1 MNAVKHL
8 YVDLL
13 LSKAQRTMNQ
23 HAAQEA
29 AETIWKNWQNNTQ
42 LDALPATCRPQN
54 RQEGY
59 VVQATLPK
67 VAARTV
73 LGWKIAATSTV
84 GQAHINVSGP
94 MAGRIFSGQVLQDG
108 DEVPAQG
115 NWMRVAEPEIA
126 FVMQSDLIPRATAYS
141 LDEVMQAV
149 GDLHPS
155 LEIPSSRFTVFTA
168 VGEAQ
173 LLADNACAHQ
183 FILGPRAPDSWKSLD
198 LSQHAVHAQ
207 VTASNGAV
215 WTREGTG
222 AAVLGDPRIALTW
235 LANELTSQGISL
247 QAGQFVTTG
256 TCMTP
261 LEMNPGDTVEANFGV
276 LGRVG
281 LRFR

>member
-1 MNAVKHL
+1 MNH
-8 YVDLL
+8 
-13 LSKAQRTMNQ
+13 
-23 HAAQEA
+23 HAPQEV
-29 AETIWKNWQNNTQ
+29 AETIWNHWHNNTR
-42 LDALPATCRPQN
+42 LDALPAAIRPQS

-59 VVQATLPK
+59 AAQAMLPT
-67 VAARTV
+67 VASRKV
-73 LGWKIAATSTV
+73 LGWKIAATSAV

-94 MAGRIFSGQVLQDG
+94 MAGRILSGQVLQVG
-108 DEVPAQG
+108 DEVPSLG

-126 FVMQSDLIPRATAYS
+126 FVMQSDIVARANAYTME
-141 LDEVMQAV
+141 EVMQAV
-149 GDLHPS
+149 GALHPS
-155 LEIPSSRFTVFTA
+155 LEIPNSRFTVFTA

-183 FILGPRAPDSWKSLD
+183 FILGPRAPDSWRNID

-207 VTASNGAV
+207 VTASNRST
-215 WTREGTG
+215 WKRDGTG

-256 TCMTP
+256 TCMAP
-261 LEMNPGDTVEANFGV
+261 LEMNPGDTVEADFGV
-276 LGRVG
+276 LGKVG